1 MSILKI
7 MSFYG
12 NCIKL
17 SGVILSFVIAGTVS
31 CSDNK
36 AGKGVKILT
45 GQEEETV
52 EQYNPVYAMLVLPAN
67 PLPGEPFRILSV
79 GGRNIRDARITV
91 SGTAFS
97 KESRSGKC
105 GEEIPYWRIDEFTA
119 GEAGSYQA
127 SLIIGGSEVKKLEFK
142 ISATREPRASGGVW
156 KAEHGWNSGYEALYS
171 AWINALFQNC
181 GESSSWASL
190 HEVMQ
195 NKDQNILYNYLSLGE
210 DDPANKNNVV
220 MQPDCAD
227 NPFFFRAYFSWKLG
241 LPFGYHKC
249 DRGYLGKNPGTGE
262 WVTNEISISRS
273 NPVQSFN
280 TLLRMVMDGVHSG
293 TARTSL
299 DNENSDYY
307 PVALERNSLRP
318 GTVYA
323 DPYGHTLIIVSWK
336 PQNRDHPGLLL
347 AVDAQPDKTIA
358 VKRFW
363 KGNFLF
369 NTNEVVG
376 EPGFKA
382 FRPIVIENGQPR
394 LLKNKD
400 LTSSAGYI
408 PFSMEQRKME
418 SAVFYHKMER
428 LINPKPLDPEDA
440 MTDLINALHEQL
452 LVRVK
457 SVENGEA
464 YFRSHPGVVIP
475 MPSNA
480 NAIFQAGGQWEDFS
494 TPNRDLRLLIAID
507 AIIDFPGYVAAYPED
522 FRLSPSASPEKTK
535 EKLQSLLDRKVSS
548 LSITYTRSDGSPQ
561 ELIMAEI
568 LKRREALEMAYNPND
583 GAEIRWGAPENS
595 TERSTCRRQ
604 APPYQQKTMQAV
616 RKWFNKRLHPPT

>member
-1 MSILKI
+1 MIFYRTRPKFTWILMSLVLI
-7 MSFYG
+7 SS
-12 NCIKL
+12 L
-17 SGVILSFVIAGTVS
+17 SCGDKT
-31 CSDNK
+31 N
-36 AGKGVKILT
+36 GKGFKSS
-45 GQEEETV
+45 GAEEE
-52 EQYNPVYAMLVLPAN
+52 EGAIGNYNPVYSMLVLPAN
-67 PLPGEPFRILSV
+67 PRPGQPFRVLST
-79 GGRNIRDARITV
+79 GGRDIKSARIEV
-91 SGTAFS
+91 SGSST
-97 KESRSGKC
+97 KTESRSGQT
-105 GEEIPYWRIDEFTA
+105 GDEIPYWRLDNFTA
-119 GEAGSYQA
+119 GDEGNYRVA
-127 SLIIGGSEVKKLEFK
+127 LIINEKEVSSETFK
-142 ISATREPRASGGVW
+142 ITLHSEPRPVGGVW
-156 KAEHGWNSGYEALYS
+156 KAEKGWDTKYEAIYS
-171 AWINALFQNC
+171 AWINALFRGC

-262 WVTNEISISRS
+262 WVTNEISINRS
-273 NPVQSFN
+273 NPIQSFN

-299 DNENSDYY
+299 DNEKSDYY
-307 PVALERNSLRP
+307 PVALERNSLMP

-323 DPYGHTLIIVSWK
+323 DPYGHTLIVVSWEA
-336 PQNRDHPGLLL
+336 QTRDHPGLLL

-358 VKRFW
+358 IKRFW

-369 NTNEVVG
+369 NTHEVVG

-382 FRPIVIENGQPR
+382 FRPIVMENGQLR

-400 LTSSAGYI
+400 ITSSAGYV
-408 PFSMEQRKME
+408 PLSMEQRKME

-464 YFRSHPGVVIP
+464 YFRSHPGAVIP

-507 AIIDFPGYVAAYPED
+507 AIIDFPGYVSAYPED
-522 FRLSPSASPEKTK
+522 FKVSSSASPEKTK
-535 EKLQSLLDRKVSS
+535 ERLQSVLEKKVSA

-561 ELIMAEI
+561 ELTMTEV
-568 LKRREALEMAYNPND
+568 LKRRAAFEMAYNPND
-583 GAEIRWGAPENS
+583 GAEIRWGAPEGS
-595 TERSTCRRQ
+595 QERSTCRRQ

-616 RKWFNKRLHPPT
+616 RKWFTSRLHPPT